1 MTKDISQLISTI
13 LGFSKRIEQNF
24 ITLADL
30 LYELSLNDTA
40 AFQILLQSPNL
51 KRRKGYYLAEIG
63 KHMNEADVPKLT
75 LKASLSA
82 IGWTKAQ
89 IIARHLNTH
98 NWSDLIDCA
107 TTHTARDLKLLMKGI
122 KPMEKT
128 KTVLLSLSPKDHKL
142 LVAALLKHGATSSG
156 NGLANKE
163 LGLMKMVA
171 KVLGEEA
178 QPEL

>member
-1 MTKDISQLISTI
+1 MTKDISQFIGTMLSS
-13 LGFSKRIEQNF
+13 SKSVEQNF
-24 ITLADL
+24 VTLADL
-30 LYELSLNDTA
+30 LYELSLTDPE

-63 KHMNEADVPKLT
+63 KHVSQANISKQI

-98 NWSDLIDCA
+98 NWSDLIACA
-107 TTHTARDLKLLMKGI
+107 TTHTARDLKLQMKGI
-122 KPMEKT
+122 EPLEKT

-142 LVAALLKHGATSSG
+142 LVEALLNHGASSSG
-156 NGLANKE
+156 NGHANKE
-163 LGLMKMVA
+163 TALMKMVA
-171 KVLGEEA
+171 NLAIYEE
-178 QPEL
+178 L